1 MRILDQ
7 TGNFFFDLFI
17 TKSILYKISLLFFSC
32 KSHIMRTW
40 TALRIIWKFSE
51 ERVILKKKIK
61 RASIY
66 SCLSSYYEGGRGFLF
81 LVYSAK
87 LMLLNGRFQ
96 FSSYTCS
103 SDNIFVKAHVFPCKY
118 EKISFDDE
126 AFVRTAKIG

>member
-87 LMLLNGRFQ
+87 LMLLNDRFQ

-103 SDNIFVKAHVFPCKY
+103 SDNIFVKSHVFPCKY

-126 AFVRTAKIG
+126 AFVRTAKID

>member
-32 KSHIMRTW
+32 KSHIIRTW

-126 AFVRTAKIG
+126 AFVRTAKID

>member
-7 TGNFFFDLFI
+7 TGNFF
-17 TKSILYKISLLFFSC
+17 SIYSLQKVLYKISLLFFSC

-40 TALRIIWKFSE
+40 TAFRIIWKFSE
-51 ERVILKKKIK
+51 ERVILTKKKMK

-66 SCLSSYYEGGRGFLF
+66 SCLSSYNEGGGGFVF
-81 LVYSAK
+81 IVYSAK

-96 FSSYTCS
+96 FLSYTCS

-118 EKISFDDE
+118 EKINFDDK